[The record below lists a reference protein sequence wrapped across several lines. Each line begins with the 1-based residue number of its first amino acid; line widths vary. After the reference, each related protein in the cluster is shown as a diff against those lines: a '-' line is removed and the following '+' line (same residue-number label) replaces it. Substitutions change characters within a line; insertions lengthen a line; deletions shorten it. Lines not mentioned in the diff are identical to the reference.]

1 MQKSVSERQIVL
13 EMLTL
18 ITKEGQFC
26 HVVLG
31 NVLDKYQYLE
41 KRERAF
47 ITRVT
52 EGTLEHMTEIDY
64 IINQFSKVKVNKM
77 KPVIRNILRMS
88 VYQLKYMDTVP
99 DSAVCNE
106 AVKLASKK
114 GFNTLKG
121 FVNGV
126 LRNIARN
133 LDNITWPEDKLEN
146 LSVKYSMPSWIV
158 KLWIDKYG
166 IETTETMLKDFQK
179 EKPITIRCIKSKISK
194 EELVKELEGEGV
206 KVVPHPY
213 VDGGFY
219 ISGYDYLGS
228 LDSFNEGHFAVQDVS
243 SMLVG
248 VLAGVEE
255 GDNVIDVCAAPGG
268 KSLHMADLL
277 KGTGHVSARDL
288 TEYKVDL
295 INDNIERLGFLN
307 ISADVKDAAVK
318 YDEDANTADIVIA
331 DLPCSG
337 LGVLGKKADLKYK
350 TLESDPV
357 ELSKIQKSILNTV
370 CDYVKDGG
378 VLMYSTCTIHPYEN
392 EENVRWFLNEH
403 PEFEIESLKDKV
415 CDELKTGVSDEG
427 YLQTLPGIH
436 KCDGFFI
443 CRLVKK
449 SV

>member
-1 MQKSVSERQIVL
+1 MQKTVSERQIVL
-13 EMLTL
+13 EMLIE
-18 ITKEGQFC
+18 ITKNGQFS
-26 HVVLG
+26 HVILRD
-31 NVLDKYQYLE
+31 VLDKYQYLE

-88 VYQLKYMDTVP
+88 VYQIKYMDTVP

-106 AVKLASKK
+106 AVNLAIKK
-114 GFNTLKG
+114 GFKTLKG

-126 LRNIARN
+126 IRNIARN
-133 LDNITWPEDKLEN
+133 INNITWPEDKLEN
-146 LSVKYSMPSWIV
+146 LSVRYSMPSWIV

-166 IETTETMLKDFQK
+166 VETTETMLKDFQK

-228 LDSFNEGHFAVQDVS
+228 LKSFNKGYFQVQDVS

-248 VLAGVEE
+248 VLAGIKE

-268 KSLHMADLL
+268 KALHMADLL
-277 KGTGHVSARDL
+277 NGTGHVSARDL

-295 INDNIERLGFLN
+295 INDNIDRLGINN
-307 ISADVKDAAVK
+307 ISAEVKDASIRYEEDVK
-318 YDEDANTADIVIA
+318 AADVVIA

-350 TLESDPV
+350 TLESDPE
-357 ELSKIQKSILNTV
+357 ELASIQKSILSSV
-370 CDYVKDGG
+370 CDYVKEGG

-392 EENVRWFLNEH
+392 EDNVRWFLKEH
-403 PEFEIESLKDKV
+403 PEFEIENLKDKV
-415 CDELKTGVSDEG
+415 PKELKSSVSDEG
-427 YLQTLPGIH
+427 FLQTLPGIH

-449 SV
+449 RA

>member
-1 MQKSVSERQIVL
+1 MQKTVSERQIVL
-13 EMLTL
+13 EMLTE
-18 ITKEGQFC
+18 ITKNGQFS
-26 HVVLG
+26 HVILRD
-31 NVLDKYQYLE
+31 VLDKYQYLE

-106 AVKLASKK
+106 AVNLAVKK
-114 GFNTLKG
+114 GFKTLKG

-133 LDNITWPEDKLEN
+133 INDIKWPEDKLEN
-146 LSVKYSMPSWIV
+146 LSVRYSMPQWIV
-158 KLWIDKYG
+158 SLWLEKYG
-166 IETTETMLKDFQK
+166 QETVEAMLKDFQA
-179 EKPITIRCIKSKISK
+179 EKPVTIRCITSIISP
-194 EELVKELEGEGV
+194 EELVKELEEEGV
-206 KVVPHPY
+206 KVEKHPY
-213 VDGGFY
+213 VNTGFY

-228 LDSFNEGHFAVQDVS
+228 LESFNRGHFQVQDVS

-248 VLAGVEE
+248 VLADPKE

-268 KSLHMADLL
+268 KALHMADLL

-295 INDNIERLGFLN
+295 INENIDRLGINNIE
-307 ISADVKDAAVK
+307 AEVKDASVIYEEDVK
-318 YDEDANTADIVIA
+318 TADIVIA

-350 TLESDPV
+350 TLESDPE
-357 ELSKIQKSILNTV
+357 ELSGIQRNILNSV
-370 CDYVKDGG
+370 CDYVKEGG
-378 VLMYSTCTIHPYEN
+378 VLMYSTCTVHPCEN

-403 PEFEIESLKDKV
+403 PEFEIENLENKV
-415 CDELKTGVSDEG
+415 PDELKSAVSSEG
-427 YLQTLPGIH
+427 YLQTIPGIH

-443 CRLVKK
+443 ARFIRKRG
-449 SV
+449 